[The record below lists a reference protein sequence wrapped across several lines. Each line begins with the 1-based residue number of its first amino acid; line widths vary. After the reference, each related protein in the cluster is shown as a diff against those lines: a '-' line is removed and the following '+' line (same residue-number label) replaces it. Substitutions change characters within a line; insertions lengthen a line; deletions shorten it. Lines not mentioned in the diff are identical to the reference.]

1 MIRHSFYIEPY
12 QWRVTAFFEVG
23 PENAEELLLNLR
35 RTHAPLNYVKATA
48 VNLMRGRLNNGVTYT
63 SYRNRETIM
72 IIGKASSGAEFFNS
86 LLHELKHL
94 EVQTSDAMG
103 IDYRSEEAAYFRGG
117 VAREI
122 YPYISSLLCDCCR
135 SKH

>member
-1 MIRHSFYIEPY
+1 MIRHSFRIE
-12 QWRVTAFFEVG
+12 QHNWRVTAFFEVTPDDAG
-23 PENAEELLLNLR
+23 ELLWNLW
-35 RTHAPLNYVKATA
+35 RTHASPNHIKATA

-63 SYRNRETIM
+63 SLRDRETIM

-86 LLHELKHL
+86 LLHEIKHL